1 MNGTLRVL
9 AAAVVVPVV
18 LGLAISVIW
27 WASGGE
33 GTFYTT
39 VPLAWLPAVVGLLIA
54 LWLLPVLI
62 AVILMR
68 RHGEQ
73 VRRRTLGEQTAS
85 RRRLLSRLDH
95 EIKNPIQGI
104 RAALADEPSERQR
117 ASIDAQ
123 SRRLTSL
130 LSDRRKIGEVEH
142 TELELTTIDLTTL
155 VEEAVATITETP
167 GAEQRRLTVSLPT
180 APRPLPALVGDEDL
194 LFLAL
199 VNVLANAVK
208 YSGDG
213 DAIEVRGRT
222 VEENVVLEIADTGRG
237 ITTEELDLVW
247 EELGRAQEARGIE
260 GSGLGLPM
268 VRAIIERHGGT
279 AHLDS
284 WYGEGSTVTLT
295 LPVAGPPARR

>member
-1 MNGTLRVL
+1 MNGTLRLL
-9 AAAVVVPVV
+9 AAAVMVPVV

-62 AVILMR
+62 TVILMR

-130 LSDRRKIGEVEH
+130 LSDLRKIGEVEH
-142 TELELTTIDLTTL
+142 TELELTTINPTAL
-155 VEEAVATITETP
+155 VEEAVATITEAP

-180 APRPLPALVGDEDL
+180 APRPLPSLVGDEDL

-199 VNVLANAVK
+199 VNVLTNAVK
-208 YSGDG
+208 YSRDG

-222 VEENVVLEIADTGRG
+222 VDENLVLEIADTGRG
-237 ITTEELDLVW
+237 ISAEELELVW

-279 AHLDS
+279 ARLDS